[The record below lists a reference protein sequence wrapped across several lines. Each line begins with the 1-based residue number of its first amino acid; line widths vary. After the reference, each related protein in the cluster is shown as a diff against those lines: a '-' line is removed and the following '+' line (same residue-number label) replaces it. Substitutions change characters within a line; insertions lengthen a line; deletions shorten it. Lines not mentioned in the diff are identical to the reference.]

1 MTDEQ
6 TTSAGQVPEMSSPQA
21 GKISADSQEAQR
33 AEREEVRVDPAL
45 KAELDEA
52 RKQAAKYRTELR
64 EVQEKLGRY
73 EQEKL
78 TEQEKLA
85 KRAEQAEKA
94 AQELQAKLR
103 ETAIR
108 AEVMTTAQRMGVR
121 DPDAAY
127 KLLDLSTLSVSDETG
142 QVSGVEDALKALLKA
157 KPYLVGGT
165 AGATNPQRSG
175 DEAGEHNPIIDR
187 IKAPGASPFDPAWLK
202 RGRG

>member
-1 MTDEQ
+1 MTEE
-6 TTSAGQVPEMSSPQA
+6 TTTGQELEPSPQA

-33 AEREEVRVDPAL
+33 AEREEVQVGPAL

-52 RKQAAKYRTELR
+52 RRQAAKYRTELR
-64 EVQEKLGRY
+64 EVQERLSRY

-94 AQELQAKLR
+94 AQELQARLR

-108 AEVMTTAQRMGVR
+108 AEVMAVAQRLNVR

-127 KLLDLSTLSVSDETG
+127 KLLDISALSVDDSTG
-142 QVSGVEDALKALLKA
+142 QVSGVEDAVKALLKA
-157 KPYLVGGT
+157 KPYLAGGA

-175 DEAGEHNPIIDR
+175 DDVGEHNPIIDR